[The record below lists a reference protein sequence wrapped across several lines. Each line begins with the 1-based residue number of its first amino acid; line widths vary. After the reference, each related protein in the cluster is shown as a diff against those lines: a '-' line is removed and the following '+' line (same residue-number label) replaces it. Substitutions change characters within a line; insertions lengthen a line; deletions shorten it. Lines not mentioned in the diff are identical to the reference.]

1 MILSSATGAE
11 DTALLVDTI
20 RAAVG
25 RADPADGRTDRVYRD
40 GALDRELWSVLGR
53 EIGIGALAV
62 PENLGGLG
70 TSFATVAAVLE
81 TLGAELTRVP
91 VLGAVVAAA
100 ALTRCTEH
108 PLAGDLLEGIAS
120 GTRIVATVVPGDECD
135 APSAESAFRA
145 VEGSGGVTLTGRADF
160 VLDGTVADT
169 LLIHAVDRYG
179 ALGLYAVDRVHL
191 VVEPME
197 STDATRGLARIHAE
211 NAPATL
217 LTDRPEPGRV
227 RDRALVAL
235 ACDSLGVAR
244 ACLDAAVAYAKER
257 VQFGRLIG
265 EFQAVKHMLAEVAV
279 AVELADSAVAHAVW
293 AVEEGTDDECA
304 EAAAIAAIACGDAAG
319 LATATNVQVH
329 GGIGFTW
336 EHTAHLYYRRALSS
350 SVLWGTAD
358 EHAQRLYRLAT
369 GRADREGG
377 TPSPEPVREPAPA
390 LFATEH

>member
-1 MILSSATGAE
+1 MILSSAVGAE

-20 RAAVG
+20 RVAVG
-25 RADPADGRTDRVYRD
+25 RADPADGRSERVYRD
-40 GALDRELWSVLGR
+40 GPLDHDLWSVLGR

-62 PENLGGLG
+62 PEAFGGLG
-70 TSFATVAAVLE
+70 TSYATVAAVLE

-91 VLGAVVAAA
+91 MLGSVIAAT
-100 ALTRCTEH
+100 ALARCAEH
-108 PLAGDLLEGIAS
+108 PVARALLEEIAS
-120 GTRIVATVVPGDECD
+120 GTRIVAIVVPGDEI
-135 APSAESAFRA
+135 ASPGEATFRVVVGDDGA
-145 VEGSGGVTLTGRADF
+145 ALEGSADF
-160 VLDGTVADT
+160 VLDAAVADT

-179 ALGLYAVDRVHL
+179 TLGLYAVDRAHL
-191 VVEPME
+191 AVEPME
-197 STDATRGLARIHAE
+197 TTDATRSLARVRAE
-211 NAPATL
+211 TTPATL
-217 LTDRPEPGRV
+217 LTDRPEPTRV
-227 RDRALVAL
+227 RDHALVAL

-244 ACLDAAVAYAKER
+244 TCLDAAVAYAKER
-257 VQFGRLIG
+257 VQFGRVIG

-293 AVEEGTDDECA
+293 AVEEGTADDLA
-304 EAAAIAAIACGDAAG
+304 EAAAIAALACGDAAG

>member
-40 GALDRELWSVLGR
+40 GALDRELCPYSAAR
-53 EIGIGALAV
+53 SASALSPS
-62 PENLGGLG
+62 PENLALG

-120 GTRIVATVVPGDECD
+120 GTRIVATVVPGAECD

-179 ALGLYAVDRVHL
+179 ALGLYAVDRVH
-191 VVEPME
+191 VTVEPME

-227 RDRALVAL
+227 RDRASWRWPAQVSA
-235 ACDSLGVAR
+235 SPAR
-244 ACLDAAVAYAKER
+244 ASTPQWPTRRNACSSAAS
-257 VQFGRLIG
+257 
-265 EFQAVKHMLAEVAV
+265 
-279 AVELADSAVAHAVW
+279 SA
-293 AVEEGTDDECA
+293 
-304 EAAAIAAIACGDAAG
+304 
-319 LATATNVQVH
+319 
-329 GGIGFTW
+329 
-336 EHTAHLYYRRALSS
+336 SS
-350 SVLWGTAD
+350 
-358 EHAQRLYRLAT
+358 R
-369 GRADREGG
+369 
-377 TPSPEPVREPAPA
+377 P
-390 LFATEH
+390 